1 MLPLFACAEAELWCR
16 FASGGAD
23 KTVII
28 WTSRAEGVL
37 RYSHSDSIQ
46 ALAYNP
52 VSGQLASATA
62 TDFGLWSP
70 DQKSVAKH
78 KAR

>member
-1 MLPLFACAEAELWCR
+1 MAR
-16 FASGGAD
+16 VSSFASGAAD

-37 RYSHSDSIQ
+37 RYSHADSIQ
-46 ALAYNP
+46 CLAYNP
-52 VSGQLASATA
+52 VSGQLASATSS
-62 TDFGLWSP
+62 DFGLWSP

-78 KAR
+78 KVASKARPPPP